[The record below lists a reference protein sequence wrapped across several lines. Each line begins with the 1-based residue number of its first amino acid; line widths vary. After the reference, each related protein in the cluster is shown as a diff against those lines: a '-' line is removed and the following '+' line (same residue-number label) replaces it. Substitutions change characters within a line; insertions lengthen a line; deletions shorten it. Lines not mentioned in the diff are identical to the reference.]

1 MNRHFFSSLLSD
13 FWSDLSDPGVAWQ
26 IATLVGCIILGWGL
40 AKALKAS
47 VGSGKSHT
55 RVIQLG
61 VESFSRVLS
70 PLIALGLI
78 TIAKPIL
85 ARYHHINLLRVAI
98 PLVASFALIR
108 LAFYILRRIFA
119 RGRQAGSLL
128 LLVEKIL
135 AVTIW
140 FCVAMYITG
149 LWPDLIQIMED
160 TVVPI
165 GRYKTSVLAMA
176 QAVASVI
183 VTLVLALWAA
193 ALLEDRLMNVASM
206 HSSLRTVVAR
216 LGRAFLIVVAVLV
229 SLSLVGIDLTVLS
242 VFGGALGV
250 GIGLGL
256 QKIVG
261 SYISG
266 FVILL
271 ERSLAIGDMVTV
283 DKYYGRVTR
292 INTRYT
298 IIRSLDGI
306 ETVVPNDL
314 LISGPVQNYSLSD
327 RVLRLSTAVTVSY
340 ETDVEATLILLEEA
354 VSSIERVSKDLP
366 PSAVLL
372 RFGSDGFDLEIGFWI
387 ADPENG
393 RLNVLSEV
401 NRSIWRTLKSN
412 NIEIPFPQRELR
424 LYGGLKADAVGLKQ
438 IFEKVPD
445 GNV

>member
-1 MNRHFFSSLLSD
+1 MNRHFFTSLLSD
-13 FWSDLSDPGVAWQ
+13 FWADLSDPGVAWQ
-26 IATLVGCIILGWGL
+26 IATLVGCIILGWAL
-40 AKALKAS
+40 ARAVKAS
-47 VGSGKSHT
+47 VGSRKAQT
-55 RVIQLG
+55 RVVQLG

-70 PLIALGLI
+70 PLISLGLI
-78 TIAKPIL
+78 TLAKPIL

-108 LAFYILRRIFA
+108 LVFYILRRIFA

-140 FCVAMYITG
+140 ICVAMYVTG
-149 LWPDLIQIMED
+149 LWPDLIQILED

-165 GRYKTSVLAMA
+165 GRHKASLLAIF
-176 QAVASVI
+176 QGVASVV
-183 VTLVLALWAA
+183 VTLVLALWGA
-193 ALLEDRLMNVASM
+193 ALLEDRLMHVTTM
-206 HSSLRTVVAR
+206 HSSLRTVVTR
-216 LGRAFLIVVAVLV
+216 LGRASLIVVAVLV

-298 IIRSLDGI
+298 VIRSLDGI

-327 RVLRLSTAVTVSY
+327 RVLRLSTTVTVSY
-340 ETDVEATLILLEEA
+340 ETDVEAVLTLLEQA
-354 VSSIERVSKDLP
+354 VLSVDRVSQDLP
-366 PSAVLL
+366 PAAVLTRL
-372 RFGSDGFDLEIGFWI
+372 GNDGFELEIGFWI

-401 NRSIWRTLKSN
+401 NRLIWRTLKAN
-412 NIEIPFPQRELR
+412 NIQIPFPQRELR
-424 LYGGLKADAVGLKQ
+424 LAGGLSADLMGLKPMV
-438 IFEKVPD
+438 EKI
-445 GNV
+445 